1 MINFFPFLNP
11 APWHVLFFS
20 LELMVFCLM
29 VFNANFSFQKIVIL
43 WRFPRDRSFASALY
57 FISHFCF
64 SFLREFEN
72 KPQSFSHSYT
82 GDAVWVSVE
91 AEESNTNTEDGA
103 GHGHVCGG
111 T

>member
-1 MINFFPFLNP
+1 MPDLYP
-11 APWHVLFFS
+11 TVT
-20 LELMVFCLM
+20 
-29 VFNANFSFQKIVIL
+29 L

-64 SFLREFEN
+64 SVLREFEN

-82 GDAVWVSVE
+82 SDAVWVSVE